1 MRTISIINLKGGVA
15 KTISAINI
23 AYTLA
28 SVHGKRVLLIDN
40 DKQGNTSKFFGVH
53 GYDRPGISE
62 VLTVKGYDIRSAIQT
77 VTSGKG
83 SAPVA
88 LDVLPANMTLLR
100 ANKEILLDC
109 SWVQQTRLKKA
120 LLSVAEGYDFCV
132 IDNAPDLNMSV
143 INALVASDDVLI
155 PIKIDKFAFDGLD
168 QLLEQVEEVRDFN
181 AGITVQGCFATMV
194 QQNNVNTQG
203 LSWLQQHAGVALF
216 STAIRKT
223 VRVDESTFA
232 GEPLAVYAGGSTAAK
247 DYKALTE
254 EYLRKV
260 EAILSR

>member
-1 MRTISIINLKGGVA
+1 MRTLSIINLKGGVA

-28 SVHGKRVLLIDN
+28 SVHQKRVLLIDN
-40 DKQGNTSKFFGVH
+40 DKQGNTSKFFSVH
-53 GYDRPGISE
+53 SYDKLGISE
-62 VLTVKGYDIRSAIQT
+62 VLTVKGFDVKTAIRSVI
-77 VTSGKG
+77 SGKDG
-83 SAPVA
+83 APVL

-109 SWVQQTRLKKA
+109 SWVQQTRLRKA
-120 LLSVAEGYDFCV
+120 LLTVAEGYDYCV

-155 PIKIDKFAFDGLD
+155 PIKIDKFAFDGLE
-168 QLLEQVEEVRDFN
+168 QLLEQVDEVREFN

-203 LSWLQQHAGVALF
+203 LSWLEQHAGVPLLA
-216 STAIRKT
+216 TAIRKT

-232 GEPLAVYAGGSTAAK
+232 GAPLAVYAGSSTAAK
-247 DYKALTE
+247 DYKALTG
-254 EYLRKV
+254 EYLRRAEGQGV
-260 EAILSR
+260 